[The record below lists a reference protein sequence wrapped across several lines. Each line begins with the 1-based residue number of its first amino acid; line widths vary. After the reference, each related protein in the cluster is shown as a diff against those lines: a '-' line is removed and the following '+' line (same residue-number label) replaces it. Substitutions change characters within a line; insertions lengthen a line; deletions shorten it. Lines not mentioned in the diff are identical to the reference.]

1 VGRSKA
7 GGLPHPSL
15 SPFPPLPLSIPPKF
29 SDKPVGGNV
38 RSSEGGVPRLPPYK
52 YHPGDDDKQP
62 YPIIRII
69 TYSGSLPNVNLVF
82 IVQTTLRPEKFL
94 PSTTFN
100 FNYLTHTHTHTCRDY
115 RHRMNC
121 LYLAR
126 TNHHSVTQIA
136 LSRRMRSNGQ
146 IVKGLHRVILI
157 IRDGRL
163 SAAAARDAICIT

>member
-1 VGRSKA
+1 VVSPT
-7 GGLPHPSL
+7 LPFPLSL
-15 SPFPPLPLSIPPKF
+15 PSPFPFPLSFQTNQWEGMSDPVRGEFPGFPPTNTTLVTMT
-29 SDKPVGGNV
+29 SN
-38 RSSEGGVPRLPPYK
+38 
-52 YHPGDDDKQP
+52 
-62 YPIIRII
+62 PILS
-69 TYSGSLPNVNLVF
+69 SGSLR
-82 IVQTTLRPEKFL
+82 IQDHSQTLTLSLLSKQLSSQKNFSRPQL
-94 PSTTFN
+94 
-100 FNYLTHTHTHTCRDY
+100 LTLIILHTHTHTQRDY